1 MLSRE
6 IVATLCSNY
15 GLGTITQIDL
25 AAGGIENLNYF
36 IDLRHNNILD
46 SYVLTVIKTPSYS
59 GDSYFDMMSLLK
71 QLEVPAPFPLRDL
84 KGNFFTYI
92 NKNEKALLQPKLPGK
107 HITQVEI
114 QHIRQL
120 ATTVAGL
127 HQIPYKSLKD
137 LPAHPRNLEWVLVQ
151 SKKVKQYL
159 AGDNDALLHA
169 SLSKVKTLMR
179 GLETANVSKSLIHA
193 DLFKD
198 NVLFNK
204 EQLSGLLDFH
214 HASIGYCMYDL
225 AVITIDWCRTQNGG
239 LNLCFLYE
247 LLKIYNAKKPIT
259 SDELW
264 LFKDFIVFAALNF
277 WLSRLIGQLQNH
289 ERSKNPDEIKALLEL
304 LS

>member
-59 GDSYFDMMSLLK
+59 GDSYFDMMGLLK
-71 QLEVPAPFPLRDL
+71 QLEVPAPFPLKDL
-84 KGNFFTYI
+84 KGKFFTYI
-92 NKNEKALLQPKLPGK
+92 NKNEKVLLQPRLPGK
-107 HITQVEI
+107 HISKVEI

-120 ATTVAGL
+120 AETVAGL
-127 HQIPYKSLKD
+127 HQIPYQSLKD
-137 LPAHPRNLEWVLVQ
+137 LPAHPRNLEWVLAQ
-151 SKKVKQYL
+151 SNKVKQHL

-225 AVITIDWCRTQNGG
+225 AVIAIDWCRAQDGG

-277 WLSRLIGQLQNH
+277 WLSRLIGQLQNRK
-289 ERSKNPDEIKALLEL
+289 RSKNPDEIKALLEL

>member
-59 GDSYFDMMSLLK
+59 GDSYFDMMGLLK
-71 QLEVPAPFPLRDL
+71 QLEVPAPFPLKDL
-84 KGNFFTYI
+84 KGKFFTYI
-92 NKNEKALLQPKLPGK
+92 NKNEKALLQPRLPGK
-107 HITQVEI
+107 HISKVEI

-120 ATTVAGL
+120 AETVAGL
-127 HQIPYKSLKD
+127 HQIPYQSLKD
-137 LPAHPRNLEWVLVQ
+137 LPAHPRNLEWVLAQ

-159 AGDNDALLHA
+159 TGDNDALLHA

-225 AVITIDWCRTQNGG
+225 AVIAIDWCRAQDGG
-239 LNLCFLYE
+239 LNLCLLYE

-277 WLSRLIGQLQNH
+277 WLSRLIGQLQNRK
-289 ERSKNPDEIKALLEL
+289 RSKNADEIKALLEL